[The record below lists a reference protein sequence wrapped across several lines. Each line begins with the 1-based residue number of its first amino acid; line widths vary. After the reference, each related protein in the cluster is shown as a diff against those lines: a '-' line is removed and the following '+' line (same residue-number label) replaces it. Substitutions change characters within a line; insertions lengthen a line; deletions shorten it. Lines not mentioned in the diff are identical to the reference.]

1 MYGEDSD
8 VRENTV
14 ASGVKGNSDVRGAL
28 RTLIYLIVLTQRQ
41 EREGEGT
48 SATDRD
54 GW

>member
-8 VRENTV
+8 VRENTL

-28 RTLIYLIVLTQRQ
+28 RTLIYFSVLTQRQ
-41 EREGEGT
+41 EREGGGT
-48 SATDRD
+48 SVTDRV